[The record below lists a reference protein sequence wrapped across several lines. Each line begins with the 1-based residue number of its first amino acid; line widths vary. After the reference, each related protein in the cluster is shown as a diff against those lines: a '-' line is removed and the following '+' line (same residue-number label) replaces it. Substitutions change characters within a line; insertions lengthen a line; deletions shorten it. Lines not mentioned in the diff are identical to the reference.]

1 MLSTSRQKPAA
12 ENGPQEQ
19 AGIENEQR
27 QSAGSTNR
35 EKNNAGLPV
44 LLHKNQIMLEL

>member
-35 EKNNAGLPV
+35 EKNAGLPV